1 MVICTVNT
9 TSTMYQ
15 MIGTY
20 LRKTVNQSI
29 KLTKRDLDTC
39 SYYIGSRK

>member
-1 MVICTVNT
+1 
-9 TSTMYQ
+9 

-29 KLTKRDLDTC
+29 RLTKRDLETC
-39 SYYIGSRK
+39 NDKKTHRRTN

>member
-1 MVICTVNT
+1 MVICTVST

-15 MIGTY
+15 MMGTY

-29 KLTKRDLDTC
+29 KLTKRDLETC
-39 SYYIGSRK
+39 AQ